1 MMLVFIPGKSLMCLS
16 SRIGISLWGLFRV
29 ISYKL
34 MIAKERDTGDCQMG
48 SLHFRGCFSKNFR
61 ETLAQKSYRSRSE
74 NGSRKTMN

>member
-29 ISYKL
+29 ISYEL
-34 MIAKERDTGDCQMG
+34 MIAKDRDTGDCQMG

-61 ETLAQKSYRSRSE
+61 VQEVTTWKLLMAFQLKGE
-74 NGSRKTMN
+74 